1 VTADEEEEYEEDEG
15 ELEPEAGGPVL
26 TGLSLAYLA
35 MLPLF
40 AAYEWA
46 GAVVPGAPRN
56 GAEMVLSLWLRP
68 LGAHAASARRLLL
81 LVGAMVAL
89 ALVRR
94 AGGRVRAGVARIVLE
109 GAGFAL
115 ILGPLLVLL
124 TRLLGAWIEP
134 LEGSWDPTQAQPPEL
149 ARAALLFGGSAY
161 EELLF
166 RVGAYSFLYW
176 LTLRFLTAL
185 NLSERAGRWFG
196 ELTGLS
202 GSAVLFALIHMQPVA
217 DLLGPGA
224 PPFDGPLCAWLLLA
238 GLLLGLLFRLR
249 GPGVAAWA
257 HGLFNVALLVG
268 IDPDVLT

>member
-1 VTADEEEEYEEDEG
+1 MTADEDEA
-15 ELEPEAGGPVL
+15 EPGAGGPVL
-26 TGLSLAYLA
+26 TGLSMAYLA

-46 GAVVPGAPRN
+46 GATVPGAPRN
-56 GAEMVLSLWLRP
+56 GAEMVLSLALRP
-68 LGAHAASARRLLL
+68 LGSNAAWARRVLL
-81 LVGAMVAL
+81 LVGAVVAL

-115 ILGPLLVLL
+115 VLGPVLVLL
-124 TRLLGAWIEP
+124 TRLLGAWVEP
-134 LEGSWDPTQAQPPEL
+134 LQGGWDPTRGVPPEL

-185 NLSERAGRWFG
+185 VLAERAGRWSA
-196 ELTGLS
+196 ELTGLT
-202 GSAVLFALIHMQPVA
+202 GSSVLFALIHMRPLA

-224 PPFDGPLCAWLLLA
+224 PPFEGPLFAWLLLA
-238 GLLLGLLFRLR
+238 GLVLGLLFRLR
-249 GPGVAAWA
+249 GPGVAAWT